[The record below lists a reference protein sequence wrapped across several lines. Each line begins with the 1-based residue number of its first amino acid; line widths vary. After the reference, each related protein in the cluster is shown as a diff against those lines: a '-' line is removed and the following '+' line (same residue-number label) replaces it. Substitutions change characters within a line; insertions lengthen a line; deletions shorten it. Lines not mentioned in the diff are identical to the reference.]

1 MSDTSQTITQSLEAS
16 RPAGLNGSTVSAT
29 VSGEPLVLPLS
40 RVRVILAFLSIY
52 VIWGSTY
59 LAIRYAVADIPPLF
73 AAGMRHLAAGSIL
86 LVWCLAKGLR
96 PTWAQIRASVVI
108 GFFFFLVGHGLLH
121 WAELVVP
128 SGMASLFIAIEPI
141 IVFLLASAA
150 SRTWRLNGMLV
161 AGILLGLAGVGVL
174 VGATAFEGT
183 RGSTIGAIAIIISAI
198 SWSAGIIY
206 SRYSKLSGN
215 PMLLSALSLL
225 SGSAMLL
232 FTGAVV
238 GEAKGFSIARVTPKA
253 WLALAYLIVFGSVIA
268 FSAYNWLLEHY
279 SPTLV
284 ATHTYVNPIVAVL
297 LGWLY
302 GGEVITFKVLLAAA
316 MVVGAVILVDRGT
329 NRLASSP
336 PKNVLNSGNN

>member
-1 MSDTSQTITQSLEAS
+1 MSDIPQAITQPLRARESNLILPIS
-16 RPAGLNGSTVSAT
+16 RA
-29 VSGEPLVLPLS
+29 
-40 RVRVILAFLSIY
+40 RVILAFLAIY

-59 LAIRYAVADIPPLF
+59 LAIRYAVEVIPPLF
-73 AAGMRHLAAGSIL
+73 TAGTRHLIAGTIL

-121 WAELVVP
+121 WAERVVP
-128 SGMASLFIAIEPI
+128 SGLAALLIAIEPI
-141 IVFLLASAA
+141 IVFLMASAA

-161 AGILLGLAGVGVL
+161 AGILLGLVGVGVL
-174 VGATAFEGT
+174 VGGTVFESA
-183 RGSTIGAIAIIISAI
+183 RGSTIGAVVIIVSAI

-225 SGSAMLL
+225 SGSVMLL
-232 FTGAVV
+232 LTSTLV
-238 GEAKGFSIARVTPKA
+238 GEFKGFSIARVTPKA
-253 WLALAYLIVFGSVIA
+253 WFALAYLIVFGSVIA
-268 FSAYNWLLEHY
+268 FTAYNWLLEHY

-297 LGWLY
+297 LGWFY
-302 GGEVITFKVLLAAA
+302 GGEVITLKVILAAV
-316 MVVGAVILVDRGT
+316 MVIGAVILVDRGT
-329 NRLASSP
+329 NQLQSTP
-336 PKNVLNSGNN
+336 QKLPK